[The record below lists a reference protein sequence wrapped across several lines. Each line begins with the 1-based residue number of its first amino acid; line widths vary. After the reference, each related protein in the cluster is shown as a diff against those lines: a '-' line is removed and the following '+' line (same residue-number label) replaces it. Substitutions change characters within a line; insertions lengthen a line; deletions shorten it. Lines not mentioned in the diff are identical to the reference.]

1 MSGLT
6 SRFLVI
12 AILFTTCLVVSNITA
27 VKLID
32 VGGHVLPGA
41 IVIFPISYIIGDVLT
56 EVYGFARARLVI
68 WLGFGA
74 NLFAVL
80 TFALVGV
87 IPAVSFWEHQAAF
100 DTILG
105 AAPRILMASF
115 VAFLIGEF
123 TNSYVLARLK
133 VATNG
138 RFLWVRT
145 IGSSLVGQS
154 LDSAV
159 FVTIAFWGLFPEG
172 VLVSLIVTQ
181 TAFKVGYE
189 VVATP
194 LTYAVV
200 GWLKRSEGID
210 HYDRDTRFNPF
221 AVTRLQDR

>member
-6 SRFLVI
+6 TRFLVI

-32 VGGHVLPGA
+32 VWGYVLPGA
-41 IVIFPISYIIGDVLT
+41 IVIFPVSYIIGDVLT

-80 TFALVGV
+80 IFALVGV
-87 IPAVSFWEHQAAF
+87 IPAVGFWEGQAAY
-100 DTILG
+100 DAILG
-105 AAPRILMASF
+105 ATPRILMASF
-115 VAFLIGEF
+115 AAFLVGEF

-133 VATNG
+133 VATDG

-154 LDSAV
+154 LDSIV
-159 FVTIAFWGLFPEG
+159 FVTIAFWGVFPND
-172 VLVSLIVTQ
+172 VIVSLIVTQ
-181 TAFKVGYE
+181 SAFKIGYE

-194 LTYAVV
+194 VTYAVV

-221 AVTRLQDR
+221 AISRIRD